1 VNGLP
6 RTLKLS
12 KKVFIHGLVIIIALV
27 IIQLLIDAFQNA
39 FLLYMPPIGF
49 ALFLVTM
56 FVVQPII
63 LGVLNIIVLHRLYNC
78 EGWQIGFWLNGFF
91 LLIFFSTIN
100 LLIQTIA
107 GVPFSLGVGIV
118 EVFLLA
124 YPFGYLGKF
133 SNRGCK
139 SRSLFSSQDT
149 TKQKIAN

>member
-1 VNGLP
+1 
-6 RTLKLS
+6 
-12 KKVFIHGLVIIIALV
+12 
-27 IIQLLIDAFQNA
+27 
-39 FLLYMPPIGF
+39 MPPIGF

-56 FVVQPII
+56 FAVQPII

-118 EVFLLA
+118 EAFLLS

-133 SNRGCK
+133 SNRGYK
-139 SRSLFSSQDT
+139 SRNPQQTPT
-149 TKQKIAN
+149 T

>member
-12 KKVFIHGLVIIIALV
+12 KQVFIHGLVIIIALV
-27 IIQLLIDAFQNA
+27 TIQLLLDAFQNT

-49 ALFLVTM
+49 VLFLVTM

-78 EGWQIGFWLNGFF
+78 DGWQIGFWLNGFF

-100 LLIQTIA
+100 LLIQISA
-107 GVPFSLGVGIV
+107 GVPFSLVVGVV

-139 SRSLFSSQDT
+139 STNLVSE
-149 TKQKIAN
+149 

>member
-1 VNGLP
+1 M
-6 RTLKLS
+6 LKLS
-12 KKVFIHGLVIIIALV
+12 KQVFIHGLVIIIALV
-27 IIQLLIDAFQNA
+27 TIQLLLDAFQNA

-49 ALFLVTM
+49 ALLLVTM
-56 FVVQPII
+56 FAIQPII
-63 LGVLNIIVLHRLYNC
+63 LGVLNIIFLHRLYNC

-118 EVFLLA
+118 EVFLLS

-139 SRSLFSSQDT
+139 
-149 TKQKIAN
+149 N

>member
-1 VNGLP
+1 MP
-6 RTLKLS
+6 KLS
-12 KKVFIHGLVIIIALV
+12 KQVLIHGLVIIIALV
-27 IIQLLIDAFQNA
+27 TIQLLLDAYQNA

-49 ALFLVTM
+49 AIFLVTM
-56 FVVQPII
+56 FVIQPII
-63 LGVLNIIVLHRLYNC
+63 LGVLNIVVLHRLYNC

-100 LLIQTIA
+100 LLIQTTA

-118 EVFLLA
+118 EVFLLS

-139 SRSLFSSQDT
+139 SGSPQQTPT
-149 TKQKIAN
+149 T